1 MSKAFFKEDTVPDDG
16 PAIATRPSEP
26 LPITREGYERL
37 LSELNAIAKDDE
49 AKKTRSLTLKTILAT
64 VRIVEA
70 AREDGGVGFGC
81 EVDIQDD
88 DERARTYAIVG
99 PDEVD
104 ALRGRISAESP
115 VGQALM
121 RAREG
126 EDVEVER
133 GGRTESWRILRI
145 RP

>member
-37 LSELNAIAKDDE
+37 LAELNAIAKDDE

-81 EVDIQDD
+81 EVDITD
-88 DERARTYAIVG
+88 DEDRARTYAIVG

-104 ALRGRISAESP
+104 ASRGRISAESP

-126 EDVEVER
+126 EEVEVER
-133 GGRTESWRILRI
+133 AGRTESWRIVRI
-145 RP
+145 RA

>member
-16 PAIATRPSEP
+16 PAIATRPSTP
-26 LPITREGYERL
+26 LPITARGHARL
-37 LSELNAIAKDDE
+37 LAELQDIARDDE
-49 AKKTRSLTLKTILAT
+49 AKKTRALTLQTILAT
-64 VRIVEA
+64 VRVVQA

-81 EVDIQDD
+81 EVDVE
-88 DERARTYAIVG
+88 DEDAHLRTFAIAG

-104 ALRGRISAESP
+104 AKHGLISAESP
-115 VGQALM
+115 VGRALM

-126 EDVEVER
+126 DEVEVER
-133 GGRTESWRILRI
+133 AGRSEVWRVLRI

>member
-1 MSKAFFKEDTVPDDG
+1 MSKAFFKEDTVPEDG

-26 LPITREGYERL
+26 LPITHEGYARL
-37 LSELNAIAKDDE
+37 LAELNAIAKDDE
-49 AKKTRSLTLKTILAT
+49 AKKTRALTLKTILAT
-64 VRIVEA
+64 VRVVEP

-81 EVDIQDD
+81 EVDLE
-88 DERARTYAIVG
+88 DEDARQRSYRIVG

-104 ALRGRISAESP
+104 ARRGLISAESP

-126 EDVEVER
+126 EEVEVER
-133 GGRTESWRILRI
+133 AGRSEVWRVLRI

>member
-1 MSKAFFKEDTVPDDG
+1 MSKAFFKEDTVPEDG

-81 EVDIQDD
+81 EVDITDD
-88 DERARTYAIVG
+88 DDRSRTFRIVG

-126 EDVEVER
+126 EEVEVER
-133 GGRTESWRILRI
+133 AGRTENWRIVRI
-145 RP
+145 RA

>member
-1 MSKAFFKEDTVPDDG
+1 MSKAFVNEDSAPDDA
-16 PAIATRPSEP
+16 PAIAARPSEP
-26 LPITREGYERL
+26 LPITRAGYERL
-37 LSELNAIAKDDE
+37 LAELNAIAKEDE
-49 AKKTRSLTLKTILAT
+49 AKKTRALTLKTILAT
-64 VRIVEA
+64 VRIIEA

-81 EVDIQDD
+81 EVDIE
-88 DERARTYAIVG
+88 DEAGRQRTYTIVG

-104 ALRGRISAESP
+104 APRGAISAESP

-126 EDVEVER
+126 EEVDVER
-133 GGRTESWRILRI
+133 GGRSACWRILVV

>member
-81 EVDIQDD
+81 EVDITD
-88 DERARTYAIVG
+88 DEDRARTYAIVG

-104 ALRGRISAESP
+104 ASRGRISAESP

-126 EDVEVER
+126 EEVEVER
-133 GGRTESWRILRI
+133 AGRTESWRIVRI
-145 RP
+145 RA

>member
-37 LSELNAIAKDDE
+37 LAELNAIAKDDE
-49 AKKTRSLTLKTILAT
+49 AKRTRSLTLKTILAT

-88 DERARTYAIVG
+88 DDRARTYAIVG

-133 GGRTESWRILRI
+133 GGRSESWRILRI

>member
-26 LPITREGYERL
+26 LPITRAGYERL
-37 LSELNAIAKDDE
+37 LSELNAIVKDDE

-81 EVDIQDD
+81 EVDITD
-88 DERARTYAIVG
+88 DEDRARTYAIVG

-104 ALRGRISAESP
+104 ASRGRISAESP

-121 RAREG
+121 RSREG
-126 EDVEVER
+126 EEVEVER
-133 GGRTESWRILRI
+133 AGRTESWRIVRI
-145 RP
+145 RA